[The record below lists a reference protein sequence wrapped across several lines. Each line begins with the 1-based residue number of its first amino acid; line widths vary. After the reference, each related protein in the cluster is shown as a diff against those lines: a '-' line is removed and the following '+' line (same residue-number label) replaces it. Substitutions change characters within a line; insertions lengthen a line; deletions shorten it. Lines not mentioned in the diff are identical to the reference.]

1 MNKSNLDEPF
11 KYFNYLI
18 CEDGYE
24 KLVDDFFTIEA
35 ENDTYSKVIKYRDTL
50 HFSYEELDLITNKQV
65 IKYKFF
71 EKDYLNRILDNE
83 KRKSYRLLKKTINS
97 NISNNSILYFFTEQ
111 NNNLNSLHNLTK
123 IVHLENY
130 IVKISRYI
138 EKIKARYFTNKKPKI
153 TEKVKKTK
161 EKIIKSF
168 ELSIEDVGG
177 FKIERLFYSLKK
189 PFLNNEGNNLR
200 NFRKVFKGVEIKNKI
215 IWCKTPTELA
225 YFIKYIH
232 EKFLVYTK
240 QKIWDITIYCFEIEN
255 KTILTN
261 DKLRWAGTGKP
272 SNFHE
277 IENII
282 NSSFILNSTL

>member
-11 KYFNYLI
+11 KYLNYLI
-18 CEDGYE
+18 CEGGYD
-24 KLVDDFFTIEA
+24 KLIDDFFTIEA

-50 HFSYEELDLITNKQV
+50 HFSYEELDLVTNKKV

-97 NISNNSILYFFTEQ
+97 SLSNNSILYFFTEQ
-111 NNNLNSLHNLTK
+111 NNFLNSLYNLSK
-123 IVHLENY
+123 IFHLENY

-138 EKIKARYFTNKKPKI
+138 EKIKARYLTNKKPNNTKM
-153 TEKVKKTK
+153 VKKSTV
-161 EKIIKSF
+161 KSF

-189 PFLNNEGNNLR
+189 SFINNKENNLR
-200 NFRKVFKGVEIKNKI
+200 NFKKVFNGVEIKNKI

-225 YFIKYIH
+225 YFVKKVH
-232 EKFLVYTK
+232 KKFLVYTK
-240 QKIWDITIYCFEIEN
+240 QKIWDITIYCFELEN

-261 DKLRWAGTGKP
+261 DKLRGAGKP
-272 SNFHE
+272 TNFHE

-282 NSSFILNSTL
+282 NSSFI

>member
-18 CEDGYE
+18 CEGGYE
-24 KLVDDFFTIEA
+24 KIVDDFFTIEA
-35 ENDTYSKVIKYRDTL
+35 ENDKYSKVIKYRDTL
-50 HFSYEELDLITNKQV
+50 HFSYEELDLVTNKKI

-71 EKDYLNRILDNE
+71 EKDYLNKILDNE
-83 KRKSYRLLKKTINS
+83 KRKSYRLLNKAIIS
-97 NISNNSILYFFTEQ
+97 SLSNNSILYFFTEQ
-111 NNNLNSLHNLTK
+111 NNFLNSLYNSTK
-123 IVHLENY
+123 IFHLENY

-138 EKIKARYFTNKKPKI
+138 EKIKARYLTNKKPKI

-168 ELSIEDVGG
+168 ELNIVDVNGI
-177 FKIERLFYSLKK
+177 KIENLFYSLKK
-189 PFLNNEGNNLR
+189 SFLKNKVNSLH
-200 NFRKVFKGVEIKNKI
+200 NFKKVFNGVEIKNKI
-215 IWCKTPTELA
+215 IWCKTHTELA

-232 EKFLVYTK
+232 KKFLVYTK
-240 QKIWDITIYCFEIEN
+240 QKIWDITIYCFGLEN

-261 DKLRWAGTGKP
+261 DKLRGAGKP
-272 SNFHE
+272 TNFKE

-282 NSSFILNSTL
+282 NSSFN

>member
-18 CEDGYE
+18 CEGGYE

-35 ENDTYSKVIKYRDTL
+35 ENDIYSKVIKYRDTL
-50 HFSYEELDLITNKQV
+50 HFSYEDLDLVTNKKV

-97 NISNNSILYFFTEQ
+97 SISNNSILYFFTEQ
-111 NNNLNSLHNLTK
+111 NNFLNSLYDLSKTF
-123 IVHLENY
+123 HLENY

-138 EKIKARYFTNKKPKI
+138 EKIKARYLTNKKLKN
-153 TEKVKKTK
+153 TKMGKKSTV
-161 EKIIKSF
+161 KSF
-168 ELSIEDVGG
+168 ELSIVDVGG
-177 FKIERLFYSLKK
+177 FKIERLFYSMKI
-189 PFLNNEGNNLR
+189 PFLNNKGNNLR
-200 NFRKVFKGVEIKNKI
+200 NFRKVFNGVEIKNKI

-261 DKLRWAGTGKP
+261 DKLRWAATGKP

-282 NSSFILNSTL
+282 NSSFILNSTP